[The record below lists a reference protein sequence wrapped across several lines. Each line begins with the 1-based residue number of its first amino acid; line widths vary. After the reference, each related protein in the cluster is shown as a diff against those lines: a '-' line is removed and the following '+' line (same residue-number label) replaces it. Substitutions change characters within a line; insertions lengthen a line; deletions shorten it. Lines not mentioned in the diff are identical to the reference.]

1 MTLSER
7 TYQALLVV
15 YPSDHRRVYGDQM
28 VQLFR
33 DRMRRDGGGL
43 RTLTVWTQ
51 MGFDLAASAF
61 KERMETIMAVEN
73 WSGRWWETSVVLLAV
88 NSVVFGFAF
97 ANSGNLEWGIAVGFV
112 PAILLLAGLGMKNSQ
127 RMGATIF
134 LTVGSI
140 AAAVAWWVIY
150 TVVLALVI
158 VVGGFW
164 SGKIGPKRTRPEVA
178 VA

>member
-15 YPSDHRRVYGDQM
+15 YPSDHRRVYGEPM

-43 RTLTVWTQ
+43 RTVIIWVQ
-51 MGFDLAASAF
+51 VGFDLVGSAF
-61 KERMETIMAVEN
+61 KERMETIMAMDN
-73 WSGRWWETSVVLLAV
+73 WTSRWWETSVVLLGV
-88 NSVVFGFAF
+88 NSVVFGFLF
-97 ANSGNLEWGIAVGFV
+97 ANSENLGWGIAVGFV
-112 PAILLLAGLGMKNSQ
+112 PSILLLAGLGMRNSQ

-140 AAAVAWWVIY
+140 AASVAWWVIY
-150 TVVLALVI
+150 TIVLALVI

-164 SGKIGPKRTRPEVA
+164 RGKIGPKRTEPEVA

>member
-51 MGFDLAASAF
+51 MSFDLAASAF
-61 KERMETIMAVEN
+61 KERMETIMAIEN
-73 WSGRWWETSVVLLAV
+73 WTSRWWETSVVLLAL
-88 NSVVFGFAF
+88 NSVVFGFTF
-97 ANSGNLEWGIAVGFV
+97 VNSEELGWAIAVGFV
-112 PAILLLAGLGMKNSQ
+112 PAVLLLAGLGMRNSQ

-140 AAAVAWWVIY
+140 AAATAWWVIY

-158 VVGGFW
+158 VVSGFR
-164 SGKIGPKRTRPEVA
+164 SGKIGPHRTQPVVA
-178 VA
+178 G